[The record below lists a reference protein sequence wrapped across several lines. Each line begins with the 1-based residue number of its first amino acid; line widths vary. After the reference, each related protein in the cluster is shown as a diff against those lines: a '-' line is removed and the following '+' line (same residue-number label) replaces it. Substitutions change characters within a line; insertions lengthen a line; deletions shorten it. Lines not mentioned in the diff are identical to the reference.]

1 MSSAYDFSRLIS
13 GRAHAAGSA
22 RPIASHIHW
31 PSAKRSD
38 KADEGRGSDGW
49 IHAFGDHTEGSFGQ
63 AFAPSVVFEASVLTR
78 RVEGR
83 ERIQT
88 ILGVASRLYEALE
101 FTRRA
106 KDGDRTYLEW
116 EARLHGGERV
126 AGVTILTTDASGM
139 IAAMAIHHRPLPGA
153 LRFSREL
160 RRDLAGKIEADLFYG
175 AHSIEAA

>member
-1 MSSAYDFSRLIS
+1 M
-13 GRAHAAGSA
+13 
-22 RPIASHIHW
+22 
-31 PSAKRSD
+31 
-38 KADEGRGSDGW
+38 
-49 IHAFGDHTEGSFGQ
+49 
-63 AFAPSVVFEASVLTR
+63 
-78 RVEGR
+78 EGR

-139 IAAMAIHHRPLPGA
+139 IAAIAIHHRPLPGE
-153 LRFSREL
+153 LRFSL